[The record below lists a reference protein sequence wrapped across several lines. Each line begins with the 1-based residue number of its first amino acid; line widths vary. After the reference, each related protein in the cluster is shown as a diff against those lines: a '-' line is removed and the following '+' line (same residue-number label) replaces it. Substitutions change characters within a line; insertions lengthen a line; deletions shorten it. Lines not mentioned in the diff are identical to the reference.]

1 DVDATLR
8 RLTGDKKSLNDFCRD
23 FEGGP
28 GGDPALKTYTFDDV
42 VAALN
47 AVAPYDWKGFLRT
60 RLDDTAPKT
69 PVEAVENSGWKIVY
83 NDHPNAYEAIIEAAR
98 KRLSLNFSIG
108 LTTDGDGNVS
118 DVIYGGPAYNAGI
131 GPGMKITAVNGVQF
145 SLDELKSSIDAA
157 KSTTKPVQLIVSNG
171 SDVGTYSIDYHG
183 GLRYPHLER
192 DNAHPDYL
200 GEIFHPLAP

>member
-1 DVDATLR
+1 MISAAILREAPAAT
-8 RLTGDKKSLNDFCRD
+8 
-23 FEGGP
+23 
-28 GGDPALKTYTFDDV
+28 PALNPYTFEDIV
-42 VAALN
+42 STLN

-83 NDHPNAYEAIIEAAR
+83 NDQPNEYETTVEAAR

-108 LTTDGDGNVS
+108 LTVDDDGNVE

-145 SLDELKSSIDAA
+145 SPDELKSSINAA
-157 KSTTKPVQLIVSNG
+157 KSAANPIQLIVSNG
-171 SDVGTYSIDYHG
+171 SAIETYSIDYHG
-183 GLRYPHLER
+183 GARYPHLER
-192 DNAHPDYL
+192 DTGHPDYL
-200 GEIFHPLAP
+200 SEILQPLAPVEAAAKP